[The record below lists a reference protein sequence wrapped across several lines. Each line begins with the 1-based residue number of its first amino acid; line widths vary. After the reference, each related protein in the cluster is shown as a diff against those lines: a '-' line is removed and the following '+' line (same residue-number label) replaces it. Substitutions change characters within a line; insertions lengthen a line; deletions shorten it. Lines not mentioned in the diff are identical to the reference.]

1 MACYLRKCLWVT
13 LAASSIFIISQF
25 WLMRIYEGYEIPF
38 EDIKVPVI
46 LWWTPFTGNQGRLE
60 HCGQVKCY
68 FTQNRTFVSHNFL
81 SSILFYGSNIEF
93 DELPLP
99 RRGSIDW
106 GLLHEESPRNIPMLT
121 SETALALFNHSAT
134 FSRFSD
140 VPLTLVDLDSEEDLI
155 GTKYFVPLEEKSRL
169 IREKGLAPLLYIQ
182 SDCNTASMRDSYVKE
197 LMEYI
202 SIDSYG
208 ACLNNKKLPERL
220 RLDHVSSLRDSEF
233 LSLTAQYKFTLAF
246 ENAVCDDYI
255 TEKLWRP
262 LMVGSIPVYYGSQS
276 FKDWLPNKNSAISV
290 RDFAGPKELANFL
303 LLLTTDESRYSEYI
317 SHKISRNLNERITN
331 PRLRNALSNREK
343 DVPNEFGN
351 YVRSFECL
359 VCQRSFDKLEKRNS
373 YIVNKV
379 HYNCPLPV
387 NPLTNTVDK
396 SNFWVDEF
404 IIGRCKAKLLAQLVL
419 RNISIDR
426 QSFDEQL
433 STFDPERDC

>member
-1 MACYLRKCLWVT
+1 MANYLRKCIWVA
-13 LAASSIFIISQF
+13 LVASSLFIISQF
-25 WLMRIYEGYEIPF
+25 WLMRTYEDYEILF

-60 HCGQVKCY
+60 NCGQVKCY
-68 FTQNRTFVSHNFL
+68 FTQNRNFVSHNLL
-81 SSILFYGSNIEF
+81 STILFYGSSIEF
-93 DELPLP
+93 EDLPLP

-106 GLLHEESPRNIPMLT
+106 GLLHEESPRNIPTLT
-121 SETALALFNHSAT
+121 SETALSLFNHSAT

-155 GTKYFVPLEEKSRL
+155 GTKYFVSLEKKNRL
-169 IREKGLAPLLYIQ
+169 IREKQLAPFLYIQ
-182 SDCNTASMRDSYVKE
+182 SNCETASMRDLYIKE
-197 LMEYI
+197 LMQYI

-208 ACLNNKKLPERL
+208 ACLNNKKLPESLKR
-220 RLDHVSSLRDSEF
+220 DHVSSLKDSEF
-233 LSLTAQYKFTLAF
+233 LSLTSQYKFTLAF

-262 LMVGSIPVYYGSQS
+262 LMVGSVPVYYGSPS
-276 FKDWLPNKNSAISV
+276 FKDWLPNKNSAVSV

-303 LLLTTDESRYSEYI
+303 LLLATDESRYREYI

-331 PRLRNALSNREK
+331 PRLRNALRNRDK
-343 DVPNEFGN
+343 SVPNEFGN
-351 YVRSFECL
+351 YVQSFECL
-359 VCQRSFDKLEKRNS
+359 VCQRSFDNANS
-373 YIVNKV
+373 YIVNKE

-387 NPLTNTVDK
+387 NPLTNTVDR

-404 IIGRCKAKLLAQLVL
+404 IVGRCKAKLLAQLVL

-426 QSFDEQL
+426 ESFHQQL
-433 STFDPERDC
+433 LTFNPERDC